1 MITFPNSLVKGQDLT
16 FTLDKTAFFAAV
28 SDEYFSLEANVEKI
42 IFVYRS
48 EDGHQRKRIQFMVSD
63 SAPSDAVG
71 FSEKAN
77 DVFNLEQII
86 LVDYDGGTHVVS
98 PSVVSLSEQTIT
110 FNSSPSEE
118 IYFAFDGTNDANL
131 GGFDVGAF
139 FS

>member
-16 FTLDKTAFFAAV
+16 FTLDKTAFFAVV
-28 SDEYFSLEANVEKI
+28 SDEYFSVEANVEKI

>member
-16 FTLDKTAFFAAV
+16 FTLDKTALFAVV
-28 SDEYFSLEANVEKI
+28 SDEYFSVEANVEKI